1 MYSADTPELNVDG
14 DCGWAANGLSWRDI
28 DSCGLP
34 EAGVEVKG
42 DDVCASV
49 VSKLVHAVGDG
60 RSRESSSSENVPL
73 ELSCLI
79 LSGTE

>member
-1 MYSADTPELNVDG
+1 MYSADTPKLNVDG
-14 DCGWAANGLSWRDI
+14 DCGWEANGLSWRDI

-49 VSKLVHAVGDG
+49 VS
-60 RSRESSSSENVPL
+60 N
-73 ELSCLI
+73 
-79 LSGTE
+79 